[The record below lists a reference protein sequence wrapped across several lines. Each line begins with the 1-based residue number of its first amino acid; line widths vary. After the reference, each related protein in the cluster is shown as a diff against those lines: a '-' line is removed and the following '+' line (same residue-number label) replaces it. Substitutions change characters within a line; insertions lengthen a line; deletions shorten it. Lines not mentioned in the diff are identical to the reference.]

1 MTRIFFGVILISYEI
16 KFIEYYSLF
25 TMLMKVVNNKYI
37 ISLIIFTFCLSCTTG
52 GSLLY
57 GSEVHFDHHNAH
69 IHHTDKD
76 HDPGESDHKDANTIL
91 YLDYV
96 VVNFSNPVK
105 TLSTL
110 NSCLHSS
117 HSSNYDYY
125 LINNFSKITHYSN
138 KNRFCTQNLYQL
150 KSSYL
155 I

>member
-1 MTRIFFGVILISYEI
+1 MTRKG
-16 KFIEYYSLF
+16 
-25 TMLMKVVNNKYI
+25 TNNKYFV
-37 ISLIIFTFCLSCTTG
+37 LLALVAFCLSGATLS

-57 GSEVHFDHHNAH
+57 GSKVHFDHHNVH
-69 IHHTDKD
+69 IHHTNED
-76 HDPGESDHKDANTIL
+76 HGPGESDHRDASTIL

-96 VVNFSNPVK
+96 VVNSSNPVK

-117 HSSNYDYY
+117 HSPNYGYY
-125 LINNFSKITHYSN
+125 LFNNFSKITHYSN

-150 KSSYL
+150 NSSYL

>member
-1 MTRIFFGVILISYEI
+1 MLRNVI
-16 KFIEYYSLF
+16 K
-25 TMLMKVVNNKYI
+25 NKY
-37 ISLIIFTFCLSCTTG
+37 LILLVLFAFFLSSATLG
-52 GSLLY
+52 SSLLF
-57 GSEVHFDHHNAH
+57 GSDAHFHQDNVH

-76 HDPGESDHKDANTIL
+76 HGLGGSDHKDANTIL

-96 VVNFSNPVK
+96 VVNSSTPVK

-125 LINNFSKITHYSN
+125 LINNFSRITHYSN

-150 KSSYL
+150 NSSYL